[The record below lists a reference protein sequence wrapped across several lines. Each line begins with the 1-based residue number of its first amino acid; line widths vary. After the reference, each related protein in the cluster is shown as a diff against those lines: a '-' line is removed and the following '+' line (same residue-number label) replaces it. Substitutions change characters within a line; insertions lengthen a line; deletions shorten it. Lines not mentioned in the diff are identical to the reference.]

1 LIHRLASVL
10 APDRGRRP
18 TLLVGP
24 SCWSFIFCPKP
35 LKPRPNGG

>member
-24 SCWSFIFCPKP
+24 SCRSFIFR
-35 LKPRPNGG
+35 PRSL